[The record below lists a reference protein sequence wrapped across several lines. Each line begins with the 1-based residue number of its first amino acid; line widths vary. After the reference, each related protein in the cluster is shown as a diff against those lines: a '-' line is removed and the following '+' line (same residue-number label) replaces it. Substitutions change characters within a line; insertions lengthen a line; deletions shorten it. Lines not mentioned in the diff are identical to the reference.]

1 MSSCFRLIG
10 AAAVLGL
17 LSGCVSTSVYPDHW
31 AKQVDPARGECPDVD
46 GEYLNEG
53 EYFEKVGDG
62 GIVRHTV
69 TLGALAC
76 AACTES
82 ERQAEGTL
90 ASVTEAYPRFRV
102 ELADE
107 TLAITASTGDDGI
120 TQRYEQPVRT
130 DCSGSLL
137 QVEAGWWSSLQEE
150 DGWETFGAT
159 LGMSLLSR
167 ASMKF
172 GRAEDGSLLVRQSAL
187 SSLMVLQWPVLP
199 MTEADW
205 IRFPSA
211 GMPP

>member
-107 TLAITASTGDDGI
+107 TLAITASTGTTGSRNATSSRSARI
-120 TQRYEQPVRT
+120 AAVPCCRSKPAGGARSRKRT
-130 DCSGSLL
+130 
-137 QVEAGWWSSLQEE
+137 AG
-150 DGWETFGAT
+150 
-159 LGMSLLSR
+159 
-167 ASMKF
+167 K
-172 GRAEDGSLLVRQSAL
+172 
-187 SSLMVLQWPVLP
+187 
-199 MTEADW
+199 
-205 IRFPSA
+205 PSA
-211 GMPP
+211 PRSACPCCRAPR